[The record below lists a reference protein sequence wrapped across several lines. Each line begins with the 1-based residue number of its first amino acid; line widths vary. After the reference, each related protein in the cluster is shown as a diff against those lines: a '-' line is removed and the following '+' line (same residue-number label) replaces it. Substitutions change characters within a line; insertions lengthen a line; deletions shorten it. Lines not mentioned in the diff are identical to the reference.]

1 MTPVRKE
8 FQFGDHRVVL
18 EANKIARQATGAV
31 VASMG
36 DTVVLCTVV
45 AAATP
50 NPGQGFFPLT
60 VNYQEKSYAA
70 GRIPG
75 GFLRREGRPTD
86 KETLTSRLIDRPIRP
101 LFPDGFMN
109 AVQVIATVMSAD
121 RDMDPD
127 IISLIGSSAALAVSG
142 IPFAGPIGAARVGY
156 ANGRYLL
163 NPGAEALSSSALNM
177 VVAGTD
183 SAVLMVES
191 EAKELSEDQMLGGVL
206 YGHMEM
212 QTAIA
217 AIKELAAEAGK
228 TPWDFEPP
236 VPDAE
241 LVAKVA
247 TASERM
253 AEAYRVT
260 DKQARQRTVRALR
273 DDVVAELATDDG
285 FEEGDVVD
293 AFYKLEKNVVR
304 ASVLDGQPRI
314 DGRDAQTVRPISV
327 EVGVLPKTHGS
338 ALFQRGETQA
348 IVVATLGSLRDA
360 KLVEGLDGTFKDNF
374 MLHYNFP
381 PYSVGEEGF
390 LGGPKRREIGHGN
403 LARRGISAC
412 LPSEEDFPYTVRVVS
427 EITESNGSSSMA
439 SVCGSSLALMDAGVP
454 MKAPVAGVAMGLVK
468 EGDRFAVL
476 TDILGDEDH
485 LGDMDFKVAGTE
497 QGVTALQMDIKIDGI
512 TEEIMET
519 ALAQALD
526 ARRHILGEMN
536 KVLSASRATVSENA
550 PSMVVLKVDPDKIRD
565 IIGKGGATIRSIVE
579 ETGAEVDVED
589 DGTVRIYGEDGTS
602 KDAAVKRVQEITAEA
617 EIGKIYRGRVASIVD
632 YGAFVNILPGKDG
645 LLHIS
650 QIAKE
655 RVEKVSD
662 YLKEGQ
668 EIDVVCLDTYQRGRI
683 KLSMKEVQ
691 NYATN

>member
-1 MTPVRKE
+1 M
-8 FQFGDHRVVL
+8 
-18 EANKIARQATGAV
+18 
-31 VASMG
+31 
-36 DTVVLCTVV
+36 
-45 AAATP
+45 
-50 NPGQGFFPLT
+50 
-60 VNYQEKSYAA
+60 NYQEKFYSV
-70 GRIPG
+70 GKIPG
-75 GFLRREGRPTD
+75 GFLRREGRPSD

-101 LFPDGFMN
+101 LFPKGFMN

-127 IISLIGSSAALAVSG
+127 VIAMIGSSAALAVSG
-142 IPFAGPIGAARVGY
+142 IPFAGPIAAARVGFSD
-156 ANGRYLL
+156 GRYLL
-163 NPGAEALSSSALNM
+163 NPGLEALSSSALNM
-177 VVAGTD
+177 VVAGTE

-212 QTAIA
+212 QKAIS

-236 VPDAE
+236 AVDAA
-241 LVAKVA
+241 LADGVAQFG
-247 TASERM
+247 ERLQ
-253 AEAYRVT
+253 EAYRVT
-260 DKQARQRTVRALR
+260 NKQQRQQAVRALR
-273 DDVVAELATDDG
+273 DDVVAALADTAADSG
-285 FEEGDVVD
+285 AEQGDVVD
-293 AFYKLEKNVVR
+293 AFHKLEKQLVR
-304 ASVLDGQPRI
+304 ESILDGQPRI
-314 DGRDAQTVRPISV
+314 DGRDTKTVRPISV

-348 IVVATLGSLRDA
+348 IVVATLGTLRDA

-403 LARRGISAC
+403 LARRGIAAC

-468 EGDRFAVL
+468 EGERYAVL

-485 LGDMDFKVAGTE
+485 LGDMDFKVAGTAA
-497 QGVTALQMDIKIDGI
+497 GVTALQMDIKIDGI
-512 TEEIMET
+512 TEQIMEA
-519 ALAQALD
+519 ALAQALE
-526 ARRHILGEMN
+526 ARLHILGEMN
-536 KVLSASRATVSENA
+536 DVLAASRATVSDNA

-565 IIGKGGATIRSIVE
+565 IIGKGGATIRSIVD

-589 DGTVRIYGEDGTS
+589 DGTVRIYAEDRAAGQ
-602 KDAAVKRVQEITAEA
+602 AAVARVQEITAEA
-617 EIGKIYRGRVASIVD
+617 EVGKIYRGRVASIVD

-662 YLKEGQ
+662 YLQEGQ
-668 EIDVVCLDTYQRGRI
+668 EVEVVCLDTDQRGRI